1 MIYYDKEFKIE
12 YEAEMIPSS
21 LAIRMNFESEDDRH
35 KKHSVGI
42 EDYTIFF
49 ETLIKHVKNDMLEI
63 KKLAKAEKK
72 TLIKIAFH
80 RL

>member
-21 LAIRMNFESEDDRH
+21 LAIRMNFESEGDRH
-35 KKHSVGI
+35 KKHSVRI